1 MERSD
6 GFSWFTYL
14 TFYIHALLILLLFC
28 WRVDSLVFNR
38 ASYEE
43 YRVVALSLIFLLMTL
58 VMVIFMI
65 RMEKRS
71 QRRMVQIDEE
81 QKVKV
86 YLKFGF
92 GATLIFSV
100 LPRITVFSAHDD
112 YMSIWVY
119 TLVSLGSIS
128 MFFFVFIFPYRDWFH
143 VFYHV
148 CGSPTYVPLAF
159 NFLLTTGL
167 CRIGSTYQEEEHFQI
182 LFVQLFFTWISVVS
196 SVELAHVITKHVYV
210 RKPERLADFFATLGN
225 AEMLHMEVVSCVK
238 TIEYDDSKFN
248 CKICTQAYD
257 TETRIPLML
266 RNCGHSLC
274 TACATTLLSENKKQ
288 YIMCPFCQ
296 HVTLV
301 QGPAW
306 FLPKNYT
313 ILEFLEDMPREVEEQ
328 NEGEAVED
336 VEAVEGVEAM
346 EVMRT
351 VEGEKAVGAEEAV
364 EVVEAEEEE
373 EESGE
378 EKSLVQQV

>member
-1 MERSD
+1 
-6 GFSWFTYL
+6 
-14 TFYIHALLILLLFC
+14 
-28 WRVDSLVFNR
+28 
-38 ASYEE
+38 
-43 YRVVALSLIFLLMTL
+43 
-58 VMVIFMI
+58 
-65 RMEKRS
+65 MEKRS
-71 QRRMVQIDEE
+71 QRRMVRIDEE
-81 QKVKV
+81 QKVKT

-92 GATLIFSV
+92 GATLIFSI

-112 YMSIWVY
+112 YISIWVY

-128 MFFFVFIFPYRDWFH
+128 IFFFVFIFPYRDWFH

-167 CRIGSTYQEEEHFQI
+167 CRIGSTYPEEEHIQI

-313 ILEFLEDMPREVEEQ
+313 ILEFLEDMPRDVVEQKED
-328 NEGEAVED
+328 EAVD
-336 VEAVEGVEAM
+336 VMEAAEAIEAVD
-346 EVMRT
+346 
-351 VEGEKAVGAEEAV
+351 AVGADENVGAL
-364 EVVEAEEEE
+364 EVVEAVKAEDEE

-378 EKSLVQQV
+378 EKSLVQQVWLS